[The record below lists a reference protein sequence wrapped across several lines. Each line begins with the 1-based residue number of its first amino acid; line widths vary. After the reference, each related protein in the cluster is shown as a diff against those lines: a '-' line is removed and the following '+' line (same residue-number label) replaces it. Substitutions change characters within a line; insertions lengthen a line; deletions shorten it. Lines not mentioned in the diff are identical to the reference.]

1 MDLNHSYGREEKHR
15 LGKTVNEQINC
26 FSANRKFNPNRSDGH
41 VEKRGSG
48 LATLEVAYF
57 LGSVLKG
64 SHLNHSYSS
73 ELVQQGLSISSRP
86 PAHLSATRKLRP
98 LTIPKLPRRKKEKK
112 ERKKTSGLTR
122 MNFLTSVLKSSIMH
136 SIHPSSTVHS
146 GTCGLLDCGSAP
158 LAASPPSWL
167 IRAAGRPRSNSCG
180 NGGSLRRLFIFAPG
194 LQVVLFCNCNAP
206 PPPPRPPPRFLLL
219 LLLLPVSRTEGG

>member
-1 MDLNHSYGREEKHR
+1 MK
-15 LGKTVNEQINC
+15 
-26 FSANRKFNPNRSDGH
+26 PNRSDGH

-64 SHLNHSYSS
+64 SHLNDSYSG

-86 PAHLSATRKLRP
+86 PRHLSATRKLRP
-98 LTIPKLPRRKKEKK
+98 STILKLPRRKKRK
-112 ERKKTSGLTR
+112 EGKKTSGLTR
-122 MNFLTSVLKSSIMH
+122 MNFLTSVLKSGIMH
-136 SIHPSSTVHS
+136 SIHPSSAGRS

-167 IRAAGRPRSNSCG
+167 IRAAGRPAAFQFMWKW
-180 NGGSLRRLFIFAPG
+180 RLFAPSFHICTEVTSCSL
-194 LQVVLFCNCNAP
+194 LQL
-206 PPPPRPPPRFLLL
+206 
-219 LLLLPVSRTEGG
+219 